1 MTYLD
6 TLKAEFGKI
15 DTWLETEFAR
25 VHTGR
30 ASLVFLDGVVVESY
44 GALGPLRNVAS
55 LTVEDP
61 TTIKITPWDKSL
73 MKEVERG
80 VQAANLGLS
89 IAPDDTG
96 IRVIFPP
103 LTGESRER
111 IVKVLKEKLED
122 ARQSVRKERE
132 KVLQEVERDEKDKK
146 ISEDDKFRFKTDI
159 QRMVDAQN
167 LKLEEMFSGKENEIL
182 GK

>member
-6 TLKAEFGKI
+6 TLKAEFAKGEA
-15 DTWLETEFAR
+15 WLATEFSR

-30 ASLVFLDGVVVESY
+30 ASLVFLDGVMVESY
-44 GALGPLRNVAS
+44 GVMGPLRNVAS
-55 LTVEDP
+55 LTIEDP

-73 MKEVERG
+73 IKEVERG

-122 ARQSVRKERE
+122 ARQTVRKERE
-132 KVLQEVERDEKDKK
+132 AVIQEVERDEKDKK

-167 LKLEEMFSGKENEIL
+167 KKLEDMFSAKEKEIL
-182 GK
+182 G